1 MLKIPKLAAIA
12 VGSILSIALLVIGIS
27 IVQNLSGRAE
37 DQVPRDVVV
46 SDLTTSSARITYTT
60 GTNTQGVVEY
70 GVSPT
75 ILNLLAPEGGST
87 TDHEVELT
95 LLSAG
100 TTYYSQISIGG
111 KKYDNAGVP
120 WSFTTKS
127 SDSSDLEELI
137 SPSPTSSRRPTPVR
151 ELTPNPESTC
161 TETTCEKIKLKL
173 GRGCTTQDY
182 MKCIKRISPTFKPLT
197 TP

>member
-12 VGSILSIALLVIGIS
+12 VGSILSIVFLVIGFS
-27 IVQNLSGRAE
+27 VVQNLSGRAE

-46 SDLTTSSARITYTT
+46 SDMTTSSARITYAT

-75 ILNLLAPEGGST
+75 TLNLLAPEGGSD
-87 TDHEVELT
+87 TDH
-95 LLSAG
+95 
-100 TTYYSQISIGG
+100 
-111 KKYDNAGVP
+111 
-120 WSFTTKS
+120 
-127 SDSSDLEELI
+127 
-137 SPSPTSSRRPTPVR
+137 
-151 ELTPNPESTC
+151 
-161 TETTCEKIKLKL
+161 KIKLKL

-182 MKCIKRISPTFKPLT
+182 MKCIKRNPTFAPLT

>member
-12 VGSILSIALLVIGIS
+12 VGSILSIVFLVIGFS
-27 IVQNLSGRAE
+27 VVQNLSGRAE

-46 SDLTTSSARITYTT
+46 SYMTTSSARITYAT

-75 ILNLLAPEGGST
+75 TLNLLAPEGGSD
-87 TDHEVELT
+87 TDHEMELT

-100 TTYYSQISIGG
+100 TTYYFQISIGG
-111 KKYDNAGVP
+111 KKFDNAGVP

-137 SPSPTSSRRPTPVR
+137 SLSPTSARRPTSVR
-151 ELTPNPESTC
+151 EPTSNPESTC
-161 TETTCEKIKLKL
+161 SETTCEKIKLKL

-182 MKCIKRISPTFKPLT
+182 MKCIKRNPTFAPLT